1 MSHWFHGAGS
11 QVIDTFVM
19 NDYFRMMFSYV
30 SKEIMGKFWFEVM
43 CPSFGEDNIQLLYT
57 GNAIFHPA

>member
-1 MSHWFHGAGS
+1 MSHWFHGTGS
-11 QVIDTFVM
+11 QVIDTFVI
-19 NDYFRMMFSYV
+19 NDYNRNDVFYF

-57 GNAIFHPA
+57 GNIIFHFA